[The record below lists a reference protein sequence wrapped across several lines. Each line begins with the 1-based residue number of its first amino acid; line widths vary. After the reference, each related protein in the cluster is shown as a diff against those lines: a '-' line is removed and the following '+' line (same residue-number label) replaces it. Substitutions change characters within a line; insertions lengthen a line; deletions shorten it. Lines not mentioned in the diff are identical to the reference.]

1 MEEKMDKLRLHLRQ
15 VNEAIAKNDVQGMI
29 HNNLRRAGDL
39 EVRSFDLRL
48 NFQEIEEE
56 LVKSQR
62 SYD

>member
-1 MEEKMDKLRLHLRQ
+1 MDKLRLHLRQ